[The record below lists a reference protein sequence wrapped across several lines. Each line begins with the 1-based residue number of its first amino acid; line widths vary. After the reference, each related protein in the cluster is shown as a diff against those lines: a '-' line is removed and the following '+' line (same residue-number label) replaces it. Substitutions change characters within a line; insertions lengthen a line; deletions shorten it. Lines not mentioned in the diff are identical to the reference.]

1 MQLDDQKVSH
11 ENINIA
17 GSEGQKGVKISVAAV
32 FDGHGGEQVSV
43 LASEKFLDYFFLHAV
58 FINYK
63 RAFQK
68 ENVVEPTERLVS

>member
-1 MQLDDQKVSH
+1 M
-11 ENINIA
+11 
-17 GSEGQKGVKISVAAV
+17 GVKISVAAV

-68 ENVVEPTERLVS
+68 ENVVENQHEITTERLVG